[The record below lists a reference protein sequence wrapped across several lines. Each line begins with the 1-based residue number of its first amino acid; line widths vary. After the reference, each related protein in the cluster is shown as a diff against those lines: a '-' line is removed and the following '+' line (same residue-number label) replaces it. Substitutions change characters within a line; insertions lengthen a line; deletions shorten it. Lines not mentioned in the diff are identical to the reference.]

1 MIGEEQR
8 MDILSRIY
16 NKFMAIVGSQKR
28 RRMPSRH
35 GISVVLIPTSQ
46 N

>member
-1 MIGEEQR
+1 MISEEQR

>member
-8 MDILSRIY
+8 MDILSRAY
-16 NKFMAIVGSQKR
+16 NKLMAIIGSQNR

-35 GISVVLIPTSQ
+35 GVSVVLIATPQ